1 MNVLVIG
8 GSGFLSAAVV
18 RQLREGG
25 HDVTIF
31 TRGQRP
37 APEGVT
43 VLTGDRRDYPAFA
56 QQFAGREYDA
66 VVDCICYELEDA
78 EADLRAFAGTGAHLV
93 MISTDFVYGRERSLP
108 MDEQT
113 PRNALNTY
121 GRKKVFCED
130 AFFAAC
136 RERQLATTILR
147 PPHIMGP
154 GGQLGSGSLQGR
166 DPMLLDRLRQGV
178 PVVLLEGGTLLLQPV
193 LNEDIARACVAV
205 LDRPETFGQAY
216 NCAGPEVVTTRQYYE
231 LIARA
236 LGVELAVR
244 SLPAAAYVAASSE
257 KEPFAYHRTYDMRKL
272 EQDTGFH
279 PQADVAYCLFS
290 MIDWLQANHA
300 DRPYVPTP
308 LDEAA
313 LRLCSDFETEAT
325 RVLAG
330 GA

>member
-8 GSGFLSAAVV
+8 GSGFLSGAVV
-18 RQLREGG
+18 RQLRDAG
-25 HDVTIF
+25 HDVTIY

-37 APEGVT
+37 APAGVR
-43 VLTGDRRDYPAFA
+43 VLTGDRDDRPAFV
-56 QQFAGREYDA
+56 QQFAGSEYDA

-93 MISTDFVYGRERSLP
+93 MISTDFVYGRERELP

-113 PRNALNTY
+113 PREALNTY
-121 GRKKVFCED
+121 GRKKVLCED

-166 DPMLLDRLRQGV
+166 DPMLLDRLRRGV

-193 LNEDIARACVAV
+193 LNDDIARACVAV

-216 NCAGPEVVTTRQYYE
+216 NCAGPEVVTTRRYYE
-231 LIARA
+231 LIAQA

-244 SLPAAAYVAASSE
+244 SLPAAPYVAAYPE
-257 KEPFAYHRTYDMRKL
+257 KEPFAYHRTYSMAKL
-272 EQDTGFH
+272 ERDTGYR
-279 PQADVAYCLFS
+279 PQTDVAYCLFS
-290 MIDWLQANHA
+290 MIDWLQEHHG
-300 DRPYVPTP
+300 DQPYVANP

-313 LRLCSDFETEAT
+313 LRLCAEFEAEAV
-325 RVLAG
+325 RVLKEAG
-330 GA
+330 